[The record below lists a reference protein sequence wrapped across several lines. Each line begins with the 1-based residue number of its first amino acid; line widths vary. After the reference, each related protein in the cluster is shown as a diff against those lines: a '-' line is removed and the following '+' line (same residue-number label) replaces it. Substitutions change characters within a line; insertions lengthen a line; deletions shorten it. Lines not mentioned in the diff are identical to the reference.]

1 MVVRAFRKCGISVAA
16 DGSEDYK
23 INLKELEDYEAPV
36 LENSDTQH
44 FQIQVMMIVI
54 VVLLKI

>member
-1 MVVRAFRKCGISVAA
+1 MAA

-23 INLKELEDYEAPV
+23 INLKELEDYEAPI
-36 LENSDTQH
+36 LENTDTH